1 MTGRLE
7 PRGGWT
13 AEGCS
18 IDRAIQL
25 LGTRSTLLILREAH
39 YGTTRFEDFAS
50 RVGVSEPVAANR
62 LRELVAEGLLVR
74 EPYREPG
81 QRTREEY
88 RLTAKGSDLVTA
100 VTALMQWGD
109 RWLAPAGGPVALRHE
124 GCGGLVHAELRCERG
139 HEPRSN
145 ELGLVAVRGRFASS
159 QQPGTARAAPSTTAP
174 PTTVTSTTAASTTA
188 ASTTATSTTAAST
201 TEENRHA

>member
-1 MTGRLE
+1 MVAAANATIQLTGVLE

-50 RVGVSEPVAANR
+50 RVGVSEPVAATR
-62 LRELVAEGLLVR
+62 LRELVAEGLLAR

-81 QRTREEY
+81 QRTRDQY
-88 RLTAKGSDLVTA
+88 RLTDKGSDLVT
-100 VTALMQWGD
+100 VITALMQWGD

-124 GCGGLVHAELRCERG
+124 GCGEFVHAELRCAHG
-139 HEPRSN
+139 HQPPSH
-145 ELGLVAVRGRFASS
+145 ELELVAVRGHFSNVHTGPASTV
-159 QQPGTARAAPSTTAP
+159 G
-174 PTTVTSTTAASTTA
+174 PTTVTP
-188 ASTTATSTTAAST
+188 TS
-201 TEENRHA
+201 EENHHA